1 MEYYKLALK
10 DITTFIFDF
19 DGVFTDG
26 KVMLTMDDEPVR
38 TINTRDSYAVQ
49 LAVKMGFNVVII
61 TGGKSKS
68 LELLLKRLGITD
80 IYMRANN
87 KNETLNEHLEK
98 EGIKAENVLFMGDDI
113 PDYKSMLAVKL
124 PCCPLDAAEE
134 IKEISRYISPKK
146 GGEGCVR
153 DVIEQVLKIQRKW
166 MQNEAFTW

>member
-1 MEYYKLALK
+1 MESYKFLLK

-26 KVMLTMDDEPVR
+26 KVMLTSDDEPIR
-38 TINTRDSYAVQ
+38 TINTKDSYAVQ
-49 LAVKMGFNVVII
+49 LAIKMGFNIVVI

-68 LELLLKRLGITD
+68 LEIVLNRLGIVD

-87 KNETLNEHLEK
+87 KTETLNEHLLK
-98 EGIKAENVLFMGDDI
+98 EGIKPENVLYMGDDI
-113 PDYKSMLAVKL
+113 PDYKSMLTVKL
-124 PCCPLDAAEE
+124 PCCPMDAAEE

-153 DVIEQVLKIQRKW
+153 DVIEQVMKIQSKW